1 MIFSVYLWYLK
12 ILVFWNH
19 NSFIEFSCGQFYL
32 NPFYQNDI
40 LKFCLMMSLPTL
52 LLLDLFHRFH
62 HWGTTGH
69 HMLPVLFCLPP
80 PFHGHKSPLTRTIE
94 TDVFLLLPTSVSSF
108 TVARISCETKK
119 EPVTSG
125 NFGCPHPPL
134 GSKVKLRFLSSSMG
148 TLWVRH

>member
-52 LLLDLFHRFH
+52 LLLDLFHRSSLRYNGPSH
-62 HWGTTGH
+62 ATCAL
-69 HMLPVLFCLPP
+69 LPPPP

-108 TVARISCETKK
+108 TIARISCETKK